1 MRGSGGQA
9 ASTPEPGD
17 EDNEAVDRRSEES
30 VAQQVLLSG
39 LRLYRTYVSPLL
51 PPNCRFVPS
60 CSRYGIESV
69 KRYGAWEGLLLFI
82 WRVLRC
88 SPLAPVDK
96 SKIVWANNR
105 FCVAD
110 DPEIWHSKL
119 FAPGSSGCRKPHRLP
134 SIASLVVCI
143 AGPEKAAA
151 DTLVSCEQGASL
163 SQPAEVGFVR
173 TDYLVAEHIK
183 CRKLF
188 DLCDSKQKLFVSPA
202 DLGHNADMLS
212 DPEFLVRPILS
223 LFALPDYSFEEIRVP
238 PEAFDKT
245 LCPLYHG
252 LVELTRHDGPLRKLD
267 GDDEEPSCDVALDT
281 PAADERELGEL
292 EEGFHRWPP
301 KAQEPFEN
309 GLPGLNELDIDSGI
323 SRFLDESMA
332 DLRLPDEWD
341 G

>member
-1 MRGSGGQA
+1 MKGMQVPTLIVHGQ
-9 ASTPEPGD
+9 
-17 EDNEAVDRRSEES
+17 
-30 VAQQVLLSG
+30 
-39 LRLYRTYVSPLL
+39 
-51 PPNCRFVPS
+51 
-60 CSRYGIESV
+60 
-69 KRYGAWEGLLLFI
+69 
-82 WRVLRC
+82 
-88 SPLAPVDK
+88 
-96 SKIVWANNR
+96 
-105 FCVAD
+105 
-110 DPEIWHSKL
+110 
-119 FAPGSSGCRKPHRLP
+119 
-134 SIASLVVCI
+134 
-143 AGPEKAAA
+143 A
-151 DTLVSCEQGASL
+151 DTLVSCEQG
-163 SQPAEVGFVR
+163 
-173 TDYLVAEHIK
+173 
-183 CRKLF
+183 RKLF
-188 DLCDSKQKLFVSPA
+188 DLCDSKEKLFVSPA

>member
-1 MRGSGGQA
+1 MAIGAPPHSPLRLGLWESPPAASHWKSEAAAGPGSFGFRQQTACWLTQQRGVNQLLSSRRSQEAEPLAAGKPLLALAAAALGWRRAAARVSGRRRKPWGSVMRGSGGQA

-119 FAPGSSGCRKPHRLP
+119 FAPGSSG
-134 SIASLVVCI
+134 SGSGS
-143 AGPEKAAA
+143 GPEKAA
-151 DTLVSCEQGASL
+151 
-163 SQPAEVGFVR
+163 
-173 TDYLVAEHIK
+173 
-183 CRKLF
+183 
-188 DLCDSKQKLFVSPA
+188 DSP
-202 DLGHNADMLS
+202 NA
-212 DPEFLVRPILS
+212 
-223 LFALPDYSFEEIRVP
+223 
-238 PEAFDKT
+238 T
-245 LCPLYHG
+245 
-252 LVELTRHDGPLRKLD
+252 
-267 GDDEEPSCDVALDT
+267 DDESS
-281 PAADERELGEL
+281 
-292 EEGFHRWPP
+292 
-301 KAQEPFEN
+301 AQQSN
-309 GLPGLNELDIDSGI
+309 S
-323 SRFLDESMA
+323 S
-332 DLRLPDEWD
+332 
-341 G
+341 